1 MDTLGGCRSRLA
13 LRTALKTLPTT
24 LDETYER
31 ILCAISD
38 ADSEYAIR
46 IFRCLIFSSRP
57 LLVEEL
63 AKMVAINM
71 ERQTA
76 FDRHEV
82 LEDPMDVLED
92 PMEVLDICKNLVS
105 VSAISRTVT
114 FTHHSVQEYLIST
127 RIYGGRAARYG
138 IRPMIAPVAQ
148 TLERASKYSSLQ
160 AQRPANDDFPAL
172 ERDDVKES
180 IEQQVKFRGAFS
192 DSGFASMPPSVAPKI
207 SHNAGQTSIQD
218 NHSTNQLSTSSSDQG
233 SNQNLDNEHTPLAGT
248 TEAAD
253 EDLQSVV
260 SDRDEV
266 FSQISIRKTQQELLA
281 EKRLIIL
288 LAQHEDLK
296 PLYEIALERVGK
308 ERFVNNFR
316 RILKRYYLDL
326 VQSANTNLEQAT
338 VHLLRS
344 RWTRVKIAQDIVN
357 RVKPESDELYGQPL
371 DDTRDIEDKMAI
383 LESWIA
389 SNPGLAPPLEPQDIG
404 DEVDVTSDSDQDDDE
419 QAFAGYP
426 LPNIAEM
433 ERFLFQGNSF
443 CSLITNTSL
452 FLLPAALGPICRVL
466 MTIPYERIYFSSEN
480 NLSVLNWVKGFIEDH
495 TEESWNWWPLQP
507 RMRPLAKD
515 QMRVYWKCVSNSI
528 YSILWKCLTRCSIA
542 ITPSGQRFRDFRQ
555 TLIDQSYSGTDQL
568 YRTIIFVEVGE
579 EIRGALPLSG

>member
-1 MDTLGGCRSRLA
+1 
-13 LRTALKTLPTT
+13 
-24 LDETYER
+24 
-31 ILCAISD
+31 
-38 ADSEYAIR
+38 
-46 IFRCLIFSSRP
+46 
-57 LLVEEL
+57 
-63 AKMVAINM
+63 MVAINM
-71 ERQTA
+71 DRETA

-82 LEDPMDVLED
+82 VEDPMEVLEDPMEVLED

-105 VSAISRTVT
+105 VSTISRTVT
-114 FTHHSVQEYLIST
+114 FTHHSVQDYLIST

-138 IRPMIAPVAQ
+138 IRPMMAPVAQ
-148 TLERASKYSSLQ
+148 TLERASKYSSPQ

-172 ERDDVKES
+172 ERDDAKES

-192 DSGFASMPPSVAPKI
+192 DSGFASMPASVAPKI
-207 SHNAGQTSIQD
+207 SHNAGQTSIHD
-218 NHSTNQLSTSSSDQG
+218 NHSINQLSISTGDQG

-281 EKRLIIL
+281 EKRLTIL

-404 DEVDVTSDSDQDDDE
+404 DEVELTSDSDQDDDE
-419 QAFAGYP
+419 QAFIGYP

-433 ERFLFQGNSF
+433 ESFLFQGNSF

-452 FLLPAALGPICRVL
+452 FLLPAALSPISRVL
-466 MTIPYERIYFSSEN
+466 MTIPYERVYFSSEN

-495 TEESWNWWPLQP
+495 TEEIWNWWPLQP

-515 QMRVYWKCVSNSI
+515 QMRVYWKCVSISI
-528 YSILWKCLTRCSIA
+528 YSILWKCLTRCSIVV
-542 ITPSGQRFRDFRQ
+542 TPSGQRFRDFRQ
-555 TLIDQSYSGTDQL
+555 TLINQSYSETDQL
-568 YRTIIFVEVGE
+568 HRTIIFVEVGE
-579 EIRGALPLSG
+579 EIRGALPLGG